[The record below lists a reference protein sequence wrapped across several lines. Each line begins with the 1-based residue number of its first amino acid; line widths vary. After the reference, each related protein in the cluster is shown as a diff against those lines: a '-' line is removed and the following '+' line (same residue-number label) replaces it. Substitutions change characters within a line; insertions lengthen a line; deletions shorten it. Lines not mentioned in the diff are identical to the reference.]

1 MHTVTLQLALDEGLL
16 WKLQQNLP
24 PDHELQEMTEAEY
37 YDWVKAGCA
46 DEERFFTEYMRI
58 AAAADAAYLEYDL
71 IAAAEYK
78 GDSDW
83 TQWGSGALLG
93 GVDIGRKTDLTG
105 MWVLLRMGGG
115 TYRTQMEGPT
125 I

>member
-46 DEERFFTEYMRI
+46 DEESFLQEYMCI
-58 AAAADAAYLEYDL
+58 AADDDAAFLEYDL
-71 IAAAEYK
+71 IAAAEDQ
-78 GDSDW
+78 GDRDW
-83 TQWGSGALLG
+83 TQCEGGEWFG
-93 GVDIGRKTDLTG
+93 GVDCGRG
-105 MWVLLRMGGG
+105 
-115 TYRTQMEGPT
+115 RTEERRVGKGWGSTWRSGVSALQ
-125 I
+125 